1 MCLAQGLN
9 AVMPVRLE
17 PAALQARVKNSTTVV
32 PDPHGEAIQ
41 CKYCNTTDLTNQHKN
56 YLYMFKE
63 VKNKLE
69 IVFMKDY
76 APNHQLVDKDDLT
89 TTLFTR

>member
-9 AVMPVRLE
+9 AVTPVRFE
-17 PAALQARVKNSTTVV
+17 PAALRSRVKNSTTTLR
-32 PDPHGEAIQ
+32 DPLVEAIQ
-41 CKYCNTTDLTNQHKN
+41 CKYCNTTDLTYQHKN

-63 VKNKLE
+63 VYNKLE

-76 APNHQLVDKDDLT
+76 APNH
-89 TTLFTR
+89 